1 MSSADIFKKILS
13 IDTLLSFDG
22 VIPSLSEFQL
32 KLVTLIEQFGHALQ
46 SEGHNETE
54 VDRLCHQICHSL
66 DKRAG
71 SAIKENGLSWEGYS
85 LVHYFYG
92 YIAPVPSESES
103 LEALLNSDDAT
114 VSQFALKILALSQ
127 NLPIHDEKSLQLLAR
142 YSHRSLRQNVIATDD
157 DIDPEEW
164 LGSALKREETI
175 EAEQV
180 PEANIVS
187 EANIVL
193 EANIVSEQRRS
204 SRPFYLQLITLTL
217 LLSTLWFWCSRYLG
231 DLS

>member
-1 MSSADIFKKILS
+1 MN
-13 IDTLLSFDG
+13 
-22 VIPSLSEFQL
+22 SLA
-32 KLVTLIEQFGHALQ
+32 TLQ

-92 YIAPVPSESES
+92 YIAPVPSESEN

-127 NLPIHDEKSLQLLAR
+127 NLPIHDENHCSYWRA
-142 YSHRSLRQNVIATDD
+142 IA
-157 DIDPEEW
+157 IDPC
-164 LGSALKREETI
+164 AKI
-175 EAEQV
+175 
-180 PEANIVS
+180 
-187 EANIVL
+187 
-193 EANIVSEQRRS
+193 
-204 SRPFYLQLITLTL
+204 
-217 LLSTLWFWCSRYLG
+217 
-231 DLS
+231 

>member
-71 SAIKENGLSWEGYS
+71 SAIKENGLSWK
-85 LVHYFYG
+85 
-92 YIAPVPSESES
+92 A
-103 LEALLNSDDAT
+103 
-114 VSQFALKILALSQ
+114 
-127 NLPIHDEKSLQLLAR
+127 IH
-142 YSHRSLRQNVIATDD
+142 
-157 DIDPEEW
+157 
-164 LGSALKREETI
+164 
-175 EAEQV
+175 
-180 PEANIVS
+180 
-187 EANIVL
+187 
-193 EANIVSEQRRS
+193 
-204 SRPFYLQLITLTL
+204 
-217 LLSTLWFWCSRYLG
+217 
-231 DLS
+231 